1 MHRRNTKPFGESDG
15 SQAGRQSRRPL
26 QDAWEKRAYGGT
38 SYSASM
44 ASSIARCA
52 LLSASRYFTAAEA
65 EFWAQI
71 VALVLDGY
79 RIQ

>member
-1 MHRRNTKPFGESDG
+1 
-15 SQAGRQSRRPL
+15 
-26 QDAWEKRAYGGT
+26 
-38 SYSASM
+38 M
-44 ASSIARCA
+44 ASGIARCA
-52 LLSASRYFTAAEA
+52 PLSASRYFTAAEA

>member
-1 MHRRNTKPFGESDG
+1 MQDRQTSCFEAWLDEERRIVSFHAIP
-15 SQAGRQSRRPL
+15 
-26 QDAWEKRAYGGT
+26 
-38 SYSASM
+38 
-44 ASSIARCA
+44 
-52 LLSASRYFTAAEA
+52 ASRYFTAAEA

>member
-1 MHRRNTKPFGESDG
+1 MVPRRADRVVGPYRMHGK
-15 SQAGRQSRRPL
+15 
-26 QDAWEKRAYGGT
+26 KRAYGGT

-44 ASSIARCA
+44 ASGIARCA
-52 LLSASRYFTAAEA
+52 PLSASRYFTAAEA

>member
-1 MHRRNTKPFGESDG
+1 
-15 SQAGRQSRRPL
+15 
-26 QDAWEKRAYGGT
+26 
-38 SYSASM
+38 M